1 MLPVSTLLRLFL
13 FSLIPVA
20 ALTAAGALG
29 IVRAPGAK
37 LRSGV
42 LHFAA
47 GVVFAVVAVEFVPV
61 IVHQHGTF
69 ATVVGFALGT
79 VLMLALRSAT
89 RRLEKSGPHGTR
101 ALPLGLL
108 LAIGVDLLIDGLMIG
123 IGFAAGA
130 RQGVMITIALA
141 FEMLALGLAVAA
153 TLVKDGMGRGRTL
166 AATAALGF
174 LLVVGALAGGA
185 PLAGVSGHALAGVL
199 AFGTAALLFLVT
211 EELLGEAHETE
222 DTPLLAGAFFFGFLV
237 LVLIEMAG

>member
-1 MLPVSTLLRLFL
+1 MQLNTLARLFL
-13 FSLIPVA
+13 FSLVPVA
-20 ALTAAGALG
+20 AMLAAGTVG
-29 IVRAPGAK
+29 VVRTPGAK

-61 IVHQHGTF
+61 IVHQRGTF
-69 ATVVGFALGT
+69 ATIAGFALGT
-79 VLMLALRSAT
+79 GLMLALRSVT
-89 RRLEKSGPHGTR
+89 RRLETSAMR
-101 ALPLGLL
+101 AMAALPLGLL

-141 FEMLALGLAVAA
+141 FEMISLGLAVAA
-153 TLVKDGMGRGRTL
+153 TLGKGGVRRGKTL
-166 AATAALGF
+166 VVTAALAS

-185 PLAGVSGHALAGVL
+185 PLARVSGHALAGVL

-222 DTPLLAGAFFFGFLV
+222 DTPVLAAAFFLGFLV
-237 LVLIEMAG
+237 LLLIEMAG